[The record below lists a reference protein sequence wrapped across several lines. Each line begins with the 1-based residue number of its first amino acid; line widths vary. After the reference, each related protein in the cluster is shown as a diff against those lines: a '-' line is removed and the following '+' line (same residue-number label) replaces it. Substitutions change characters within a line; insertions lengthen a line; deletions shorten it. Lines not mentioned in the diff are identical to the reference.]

1 IGMALGSFAAGWV
14 VDAFGAQNGFL
25 VSVAAGTVALVT
37 VLAGQR
43 SLATDSDIPARDAA
57 AVPAE

>member
-1 IGMALGSFAAGWV
+1 V

-25 VSVAAGTVALVT
+25 VSVAAGAIALVI

-43 SLATDSDIPARDAA
+43 SLAAPDCDASACDAA